1 MKGGNSMKK
10 IGKGKVRDIYDV
22 GKNLVLVTTD
32 RLSAFDVVMPDS
44 IPYKGA
50 VLNRMSAFWFKI
62 TNHIIPNH
70 MISISNQDMPEM
82 FQTNEFAGRSMLVK
96 KLRML
101 PVECIVRGYIT
112 GSGWDSYQKNGSVC
126 GINLPDGLQESQQ
139 LNQPIYTPT
148 TKATTGHDQHI
159 SFEQTVKL
167 IGEDLAKNIRDKSI
181 EIYSFCAEYA
191 KTKGIIIADTKFEFG
206 VDDNGNL
213 FLADEVLTP
222 DSSRFWSVEEYQ
234 VGKPQKS
241 YDKQFIRN
249 YANNI
254 GWNKQPPAPMLPKS
268 VIRQTSN
275 KYIEIYEALTG
286 FIF

>member
-22 GKNLVLVTTD
+22 GENLVLVTTD